1 MSPEYK
7 VFIIALIR
15 AVILSIVGGSIL
27 FFGIKE
33 IIKSWKKEKFWFQW
47 LLFSFCSLGIYVVL
61 GIQQTTY
68 LWTEILR
75 VIIVSLIFGAVFRYA
90 FRYVVHFKKKQQH
103 FRLWLLYCIIS
114 LAMIVFLK
122 GV

>member
-7 VFIIALIR
+7 VFIIALIK
-15 AVILSIVGGSIL
+15 AVILSFVGGSIL

-90 FRYVVHFKKKQQH
+90 FRYIVHFKKEKQY
-103 FRLWLLYCIIS
+103 FRLWLLSCIIS

>member
-1 MSPEYK
+1 MSSEYK
-7 VFIIALIR
+7 IFIIALIR
-15 AVILSIVGGSIL
+15 AVILSIIGGSML

-33 IIKSWKKEKFWFQW
+33 IIKSWKKEEFFLQW

-68 LWTEILR
+68 LWTEIIR

-90 FRYVVHFKKKQQH
+90 FKYVVHFKKEKQYV
-103 FRLWLLYCIIS
+103 RLWLLYWIIS
-114 LAMIVFLK
+114 LAMIFFLK